1 MYEYIMNNLAEGV
14 ERKNRMKEYKGKES
28 HDMDHNKA
36 IYISVGLQYM
46 YGKENVKTVGLS
58 NICYTSPDKFH
69 QNSSG

>member
-1 MYEYIMNNLAEGV
+1 
-14 ERKNRMKEYKGKES
+14 MKEYKGKES